1 MHRLNLTEV
10 HVKYMRPKCYH
21 IEIRSYNVK
30 KACSRENTMN
40 HMTHDDLIEKRKF
53 ENTNTHLDASLLFSI
68 RVQYMSVTFIY

>member
-1 MHRLNLTEV
+1 LYNNAPIESEV

-40 HMTHDDLIEKRKF
+40 HMTQDD
-53 ENTNTHLDASLLFSI
+53 
-68 RVQYMSVTFIY
+68 